1 MPTLKNIKIIEE
13 IKMNYVSNKEQVLI
27 YLGKFKRNFLN
38 ANGWYAFVTTI
49 IIALIACIVSG
60 QKEGF
65 DSRIVNT
72 SFIIVCA
79 CIWIGIFNSITLIC
93 RERDIIKHEYRGG
106 MNLSSYMFAHMLF
119 QGIISLIQAAI
130 FSSILFIFYSS
141 KISAFSTTFNNDIL
155 RFISYFMTIFLV
167 IYSADA
173 LGLFISSIVKNVEQ
187 AMTVMPFVILLQFL
201 FSGNLPLDGLLKFLS
216 YLTVSRYGYDSLL
229 GLSDTNTA
237 GFSLFGE
244 NANQEQIR
252 VNLIICWLVLIA
264 FSILFAYLA
273 SKFLKSVENDTRS

>member
-1 MPTLKNIKIIEE
+1 
-13 IKMNYVSNKEQVLI
+13 MNYVSNKEQVLI

-38 ANGWYAFVTTI
+38 ANGWYAFITTI

-106 MNLSSYMFAHMLF
+106 MNLSSYTFAHMLF

-130 FSSILFIFYSS
+130 FSSILFVFYSS
-141 KISAFSTTFNNDIL
+141 KITAFATTFNNDIL
-155 RFISYFMTIFLV
+155 RFISYFLTIFLT

-201 FSGNLPLDGLLKFLS
+201 FSRNLPLDGLLKFLS

-229 GLSDTNTA
+229 GLSDTRTT

-252 VNLIICWLVLIA
+252 INLILCWLVLVA